1 MVIKPANYGGHEGSQ
16 LRMTLLDEVIEA
28 GGGMRRWESLK
39 RFTLQLSIN
48 GALLSRMGHGGRF
61 KDVVAEGSTKKQ
73 SIRFSGFADPGQCGL
88 YQPDRVTIEGPEG
101 NVLRS
106 WSNPHQTLLEQSKTM
121 PWDELHLV
129 FFCGFSVWNDLMTPF
144 LLAHPDVKV
153 EELPPAEEHGQ
164 LWRRLLAF
172 FPTGLVTHS
181 PKQTFYFDT
190 LGLQRRT
197 DHDLLGAR
205 VAQYSWAHQEFSGI
219 VLPTLRRSLALAP
232 DGTVITKPSLM
243 DVEIFD
249 AVFE

>member
-1 MVIKPANYGGHEGSQ
+1 
-16 LRMTLLDEVIEA
+16 MTLLDEVIEA
-28 GGGMRRWESLK
+28 SGGMRRWNSLK
-39 RFTLQLSIN
+39 GFTLQLSIN
-48 GALLSRMGHGGRF
+48 GALLSRFGHDGRF
-61 KDVVAEGSTKKQ
+61 KDVVAEGSTKSQ

-88 YQPDRVTIEGPEG
+88 YQPDCVTIESPEG

-106 WSNPHQTLLEQSKTM
+106 WSSPQQAFLQQSKTM

-129 FFCGFSVWNDLMTPF
+129 FFCGFSIWNDLTTPF

-153 EELPPAEEHGQ
+153 EELPPWQEHGQ
-164 LWRRLLAF
+164 LWRRLMAF
-172 FPTGLVTHS
+172 FPAELVTHS
-181 PKQTFYFDT
+181 PEQTFYFDA
-190 LGLQRRT
+190 LGLQCRT
-197 DHDLLGAR
+197 DHDLLGTK

-232 DGTVITKPSLM
+232 DGTAIPKPSLM